1 MSKRTS
7 VRMANGSAAA
17 NGVTPSYL
25 LTDKVA
31 LVTGSGTYLEN
42 HTGPLSTPSRTGPR
56 PSGGGS
62 AADEP
67 LLAVSHTPP

>member
-1 MSKRTS
+1 MSSKRTS

-31 LVTGSGTYLEN
+31 LVTGSGTFS
-42 HTGPLSTPSRTGPR
+42 PLSSIFRYSARSPLHHPFPSNP
-56 PSGGGS
+56 
-62 AADEP
+62 
-67 LLAVSHTPP
+67 